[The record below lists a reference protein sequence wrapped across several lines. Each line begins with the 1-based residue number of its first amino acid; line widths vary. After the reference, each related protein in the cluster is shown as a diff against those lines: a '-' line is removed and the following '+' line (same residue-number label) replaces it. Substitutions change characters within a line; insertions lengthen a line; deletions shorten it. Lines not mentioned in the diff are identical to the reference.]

1 MNKRYDPNQPRVP
14 AGSSKGGQWAKRNEA
29 ERIYNNVYVDSI
41 NLPDE
46 VLPRSVGAQWANHKI
61 LMPDGTYAKFV
72 EGSKLQN
79 KEVFAGKG
87 CRRKI
92 DEIDRLVAKYGG
104 DPNEWMKVKAIAY
117 IRKTNGEIDRAEVH
131 WYEEKT
137 AGKHKFKVKRSM

>member
-1 MNKRYDPNQPRVP
+1 MP
-14 AGSSKGGQWAKRNEA
+14 KGNPHGGRWTVDLD
-29 ERIYNNVYVDSI
+29 RIYNNVYVDSI

-46 VLPRSVGAQWANHKI
+46 ILPKSIGAQWANHKI

-92 DEIDRLVAKYGG
+92 DEVNRLVEKYGG
-104 DPNEWMKVKAIAY
+104 TPEEWMKVKAISY
-117 IRKTNGEIDRAEVH
+117 IRKCTGDIEKAEVH

-137 AGKHKFKVKRSM
+137 VGRHKFKFKRSVE